1 MTRRRQWSQHHPRP
15 PQGQRHHARKRLP
28 TTPPLHTTDT
38 ATTSVRHED
47 TGRQTEATTAHTP
60 QPYECSAASRITFS
74 SPTASPPWNL
84 MRGKVIFTLPLPLQH
99 PKTDNTP
106 MGTTRSYRPAQP
118 YISSRRRSSNAEK
131 DPATHTRVP
140 AQADGAQQAS
150 AETVSAHYQ
159 EARIELE
166 ARMHSTSLSL
176 RAPKPPS
183 TRHCA

>member
-1 MTRRRQWSQHHPRP
+1 MMMRRRQWSQHHPHPPGAAPPRP
-15 PQGQRHHARKRLP
+15 QA
-28 TTPPLHTTDT
+28 PPDNT
-38 ATTSVRHED
+38 
-47 TGRQTEATTAHTP
+47 TTAHNRHSNHLRAP
-60 QPYECSAASRITFS
+60 RRHRPADKSNDDAHAAALRMFRSIANHLS
-74 SPTASPPWNL
+74 SPTASTPWNL
-84 MRGKVIFTLPLPLQH
+84 MRGKVIFALPLPLQY

-106 MGTTRSYRPAQP
+106 MGTARSYRPAQP
-118 YISSRRRSSNAEK
+118 IHILTKALIERRK

-176 RAPKPPS
+176 RAPKPSPA
-183 TRHCA
+183 RHCA